1 MMQTPMILID
11 RITFREIVRIS
22 CAILRK
28 NFFYSEELLK
38 KFVVIFTDEF
48 SHALVHFR
56 NTAEKRMIS
65 NLLYSLEARFA
76 FTCYFQ
82 SKIIRDV
89 LIYDFDFSEKEL
101 QAFENIV
108 SKYVGDSANEDQS
121 RCPRTHNRKF
131 SQ

>member
-1 MMQTPMILID
+1 MKNTPMILID
-11 RITFREIVRIS
+11 RLTFREIVRIT
-22 CAILRK
+22 CAILRN
-28 NFFYSEELLK
+28 NFFYSEDLLK
-38 KFVVIFTDEF
+38 EFLAVFIDEF
-48 SHALVHFR
+48 SSALIHFR
-56 NTAEKRMIS
+56 TTADKRTIS
-65 NLLYSLEARFA
+65 NLLYSYEARFT

-108 SKYVGDSANEDQS
+108 SKYAGDSANENQS
-121 RCPRTHNRKF
+121 RCARTYYRKF

>member
-1 MMQTPMILID
+1 MIQTPMILID
-11 RITFREIVRIS
+11 RITFREIIRIS
-22 CAILRK
+22 CAILRN
-28 NFFYSEELLK
+28 NFFYGDDLLK
-38 KFVVIFTDEF
+38 KFLAIFTDEF
-48 SHALVHFR
+48 SSALVHFR
-56 NTAEKRMIS
+56 ETAEKRTIS
-65 NLLYSLEARFA
+65 NLVYSLEARFT

-108 SKYVGDSANEDQS
+108 SKYAGDNANEDQS
-121 RCPRTHNRKF
+121 RCARTYYRKF